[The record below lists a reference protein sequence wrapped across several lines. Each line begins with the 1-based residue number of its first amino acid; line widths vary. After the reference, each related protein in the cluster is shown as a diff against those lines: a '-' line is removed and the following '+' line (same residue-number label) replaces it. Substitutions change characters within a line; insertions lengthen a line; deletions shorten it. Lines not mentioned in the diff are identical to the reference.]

1 VSVPIVNG
9 VVQATDSTPLLE
21 GEWLVSPR
29 LTADDVLLVAEH
41 LGLVDGVV
49 GGTCEEKRRL
59 PASPFT
65 VQAARAPLLAGFCD
79 PYADGP
85 RIFNAPPAAVASHA
99 RDVQRR

>member
-1 VSVPIVNG
+1 VA
-9 VVQATDSTPLLE
+9 QAADSTPLLE

-29 LTADDVLLVAEH
+29 FTADDVLLVAEH

-59 PASPFT
+59 PASPFA
-65 VQAARAPLLAGFCD
+65 VQGTRAPLLAAFCD

-85 RIFNAPPAAVASHA
+85 RIFNAPPPAVASRT
-99 RDVQRR
+99 RDGQRR